1 VPITT
6 LTWTAKQDLQ
16 DARNLITRVSDELPL
31 KLGEKAARALAELD
45 DIENALADEGLEL

>member
-6 LTWTAKQDLQ
+6 LTPAAQQDLQ

-31 KLGEKAARALAELD
+31 KLAAKAAVALAELD